1 MVSEGADKPRQVTVG
16 LGHVVT
22 IHPDVDGRT
31 GHRILSNYY
40 LLLFAQ
46 SYNTRVQLV
55 STVSCLAFV
64 LTGDARLCLSPPHPV
79 IRCLK

>member
-31 GHRILSNYY
+31 GVQVLVFPGSFLEQLGLKTNGRI
-40 LLLFAQ
+40 
-46 SYNTRVQLV
+46 R
-55 STVSCLAFV
+55 
-64 LTGDARLCLSPPHPV
+64 
-79 IRCLK
+79 K

>member
-31 GHRILSNYY
+31 GHRILCNYY
-40 LLLFAQ
+40 LLLLL
-46 SYNTRVQLV
+46 NHITR
-55 STVSCLAFV
+55 AFS
-64 LTGDARLCLSPPHPV
+64 L
-79 IRCLK
+79 